1 MLSCARSAYSWS
13 FAFRAAYGMR
23 NTVQIR
29 AGSFGWLHIKHQNGE
44 RHGCRYQDGPVRVH
58 EKPLIRWD
66 FHARDSLQGLQRMV
80 RKKQK
85 TSSERQSCERKRR
98 VESGSEENDPT
109 GPGNSYKSRFL
120 RPPWAGKHLE
130 TSQQTTTPGSS
141 RVSQEQVLFK
151 SSAFQCGRVRARDG
165 LRFPSVADGRGTR
178 RSRPLLSIINLKV
191 CAFRV
196 AFLPIAVVKSWSFA
210 LLQTSDLSRSTTGC
224 FSLQTLDTPDVSSRQ
239 IARDRRFLKC
249 SYSPTSRFK
258 SQRSHFFLPS
268 RLTWTYPKLWTCICT
283 AADGERI
290 RVGYGYLFI
299 LIQTSLKSLVVADVL
314 HCVLLPSLSLTV
326 MII

>member
-109 GPGNSYKSRFL
+109 GPGNSYKSRFTTAMSRKASRDIAVDDYAGL
-120 RPPWAGKHLE
+120 LSRQPGTGLIQVFSFPVWASPCSRRPQIPVRRWRE
-130 TSQQTTTPGSS
+130 RNPTCSS
-141 RVSQEQVLFK
+141 TVVHHKPQ
-151 SSAFQCGRVRARDG
+151 G
-165 LRFPSVADGRGTR
+165 LRIPS
-178 RSRPLLSIINLKV
+178 
-191 CAFRV
+191 
-196 AFLPIAVVKSWSFA
+196 
-210 LLQTSDLSRSTTGC
+210 C
-224 FSLQTLDTPDVSSRQ
+224 FSAHRGRKEL
-239 IARDRRFLKC
+239 I
-249 SYSPTSRFK
+249 
-258 SQRSHFFLPS
+258 
-268 RLTWTYPKLWTCICT
+268 ICVT
-283 AADGERI
+283 TDFR
-290 RVGYGYLFI
+290 
-299 LIQTSLKSLVVADVL
+299 
-314 HCVLLPSLSLTV
+314 SLSLNNGV
-326 MII
+326 FQPADPPHAGCLV